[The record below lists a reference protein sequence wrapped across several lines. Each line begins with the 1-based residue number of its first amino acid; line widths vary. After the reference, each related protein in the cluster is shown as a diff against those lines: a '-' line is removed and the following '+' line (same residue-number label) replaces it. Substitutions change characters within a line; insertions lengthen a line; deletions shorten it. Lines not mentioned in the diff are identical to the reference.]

1 MSPLS
6 TSLRVTAARHLR
18 VCDELWG
25 IPGEYFAFQIG
36 FFHNHVAYSM
46 KGVSSA

>member
-6 TSLRVTAARHLR
+6 TSLRVTVAQHLR

-36 FFHNHVAYSM
+36 FCHNRVAYSM
-46 KGVSSA
+46 KGVSSS